1 MGDDEIR
8 VLAKPDASKQTT
20 LQKENIPDEM
30 DAEQTFPTEDE
41 IKLARED
48 TKKSKL
54 MKRVPKG
61 MSDYQA
67 CWIPDVEEVEEPDED
82 DEDDMDN
89 DDGDENDESSNF
101 MSCKSDVNSDD
112 EFEKSDNNE
121 EFDDVSV
128 SEAPVND
135 DKYDLGK

>member
-1 MGDDEIR
+1 MGDDEVR
-8 VLAKPDASKQTT
+8 LLAKPDPNKQTT

-48 TKKSKL
+48 TKKTKL

-67 CWIPDVEEVEEPDED
+67 CWIPDVEEVDEPDEN
-82 DEDDMDN
+82 DEDDMD
-89 DDGDENDESSNF
+89 DDDENDESSSF
-101 MSCKSDVNSDD
+101 MSCNSEANSDD

>member
-1 MGDDEIR
+1 MEDDEVR
-8 VLAKPDASKQTT
+8 VLAKPVPGKQTT

-67 CWIPDVEEVEEPDED
+67 CWIPDVEEVED
-82 DEDDMDN
+82 DDDMVS
-89 DDGDENDESSNF
+89 DDGDKDDESSNF
-101 MSCKSDVNSDD
+101 MSCKSEANSDD

>member
-1 MGDDEIR
+1 MEDDEVR
-8 VLAKPDASKQTT
+8 VLAKPVPGKQTT

-67 CWIPDVEEVEEPDED
+67 CWIPDVEEVED
-82 DEDDMDN
+82 DDDMVS
-89 DDGDENDESSNF
+89 DDGDKDDESSNF
-101 MSCKSDVNSDD
+101 MSCKSEANSDD

-135 DKYDLGK
+135 NKYDLGK

>member
-1 MGDDEIR
+1 MMGDDEVR
-8 VLAKPDASKQTT
+8 VLAKADPGKQTT
-20 LQKENIPDEM
+20 LKKENIPDAM

-67 CWIPDVEEVEEPDED
+67 CWIPDVEEVDEPDED
-82 DEDDMDN
+82 VDDDMDN
-89 DDGDENDESSNF
+89 DDEEDDSSNF
-101 MSCKSDVNSDD
+101 MSCKSDANSDD

-135 DKYDLGK
+135 AKYDLGK